1 MIIYGKQV
9 VLYVLD
15 KHSHL
20 IEEVMLSKEIEP
32 KLFKRFTNLNK
43 KIIKLDNKK
52 AQSLAKGGNHQGFFL
67 RLKEF
72 DTTTIKEIK
81 DSNFIVVL
89 DGLTDVGN
97 IGAIC
102 RSSFSLG
109 VDAIIATNV
118 RQLNYEGIARTSSGA
133 LFDIPFCHIVN
144 SLDVANE
151 LKQIGFKLIGAS
163 MDGENLKNFVNE
175 NEKTALILG
184 SEGEGI
190 SGKMIKKLD
199 QKVSIEMFNNFD
211 SLNVSVAAGILI
223 YNLKR

>member
-15 KHSHL
+15 RHPNL
-20 IEEVMLSKEIEP
+20 IEEVMFSKDIEP
-32 KLFKRFTNLNK
+32 KLFKRFTSLNK

-72 DTTTIKEIK
+72 ETSSLKDIK
-81 DSNFIVVL
+81 DSDFVVVL

-102 RSSFSLG
+102 RTAYSLG
-109 VDAIIATNV
+109 VNTIIASNV
-118 RQLNYEGIARTSSGA
+118 KQLNFEGIAKTSSGA
-133 LFDIPFCHIVN
+133 LFDISFCHNPN

-151 LKQIGFKLIGAS
+151 LKQNGFKLFGAS
-163 MDGENLKNFVNE
+163 MDGIDLKGFENDC
-175 NEKTALILG
+175 EKTALVLG
-184 SEGEGI
+184 NEGDGL
-190 SGKMIKKLD
+190 SNKMIKKLD
-199 QKVSIEMFNNFD
+199 QKISIKMSNNFD
-211 SLNVSVAAGILI
+211 SLNVSVAGGILI
-223 YNLKR
+223 YNLKK